1 MSALSHNSPLKR
13 WPAQPEF
20 WFVVALV
27 FRLLYLLE
35 QGGTSPAFHYPML
48 DEREAVESA
57 VQLLAGTVP
66 PEPYFKAPA
75 YSWIMAA
82 VMWLTG
88 DFWPWTV
95 RLLQHT
101 AGAGLVLIIA
111 RMASMLCA
119 GAKCRQLAV
128 GVAGALAA
136 FYGPM
141 IRLENNLSL
150 DFWVVFFQT
159 LALYYMCKSAFVR
172 QWAPRCLLLAGLCLA
187 AAWLTRPTVTLV
199 LPVLAAW
206 ALLSFASGSKT
217 LLQRLWECVLMLAPV
232 AAAMVLVVARNSAV
246 GSEPLLMPWQG
257 GYSLY
262 YANSNNANGRYYLQ
276 PKNVNGDAPNPTR
289 FLAVQGYLDSLD
301 ATQREKFAA
310 NPLYSRVDKFWFN
323 KTLDAVGA
331 DPGRALRLLSKKYL
345 YLFSDKEIYNYE
357 DYDLQKSLSPAL
369 KLAFTRFGLVFPLAL
384 VGMVAMLITSRRRR
398 SLHWLLWLY
407 VFSLAGAI
415 ALYYSSGRMR
425 MPIAPPL
432 IALAGAA
439 VAQLT
444 RLCLSRKIAASAL
457 FTTGLIICWVNWW
470 GVRSESM
477 AHADLARLSNA
488 AWHRQNYEQA
498 LDFALWAD
506 RLVPGYPV
514 LHRLKA
520 QASYSLGD
528 LEQAEQEFEKSVQ
541 LLNDD
546 TSRRNLFIVRE
557 ELEAAA
563 KAER

>member
-1 MSALSHNSPLKR
+1 M
-13 WPAQPEF
+13 
-20 WFVVALV
+20 

-66 PEPYFKAPA
+66 SEPYFKAPA

-119 GAKCRQLAV
+119 GAKRRQLAV

-159 LALYYMCKSAFVR
+159 LALYYMCKSALGR
-172 QWAPRCLLLAGLCLA
+172 QWAPRCVLLAGLCLA

-217 LLQRLWECVLMLAPV
+217 LVQRLWACVLMLAPV

-262 YANSNNANGRYYLQ
+262 YANHKNANGRYYLQ
-276 PKNVNGDAPNPTR
+276 PENVNGNAPNPTR
-289 FLAVQGYLDSLD
+289 YLAVQGYLDSLSAAERD
-301 ATQREKFAA
+301 MFAS
-310 NPLYSRVDKFWFN
+310 NPSYSRVDKFWFN
-323 KTLDAVGA
+323 KTVEAVRS
-331 DPGRALRLLSKKYL
+331 DPGPTFRLLAKKYL

-357 DYDLQKSLSPAL
+357 DYDLQKSLSPVL
-369 KLAFTRFGLVFPLAL
+369 RVAFSRFGIVFPLAL
-384 VGMVAMLITSRRRR
+384 AGAVAVAMTGRRRR
-398 SLHWLLWLY
+398 SFHLLLWLY
-407 VFSLAGAI
+407 VVSLAGAI

-439 VAQLT
+439 VAQVS
-444 RLCLSRKIAASAL
+444 RLCLSRKIAAGAL
-457 FTTGLIICWVNWW
+457 LAWGLVICWGDWW
-470 GVRSESM
+470 GVRRESM

-546 TSRRNLFIVRE
+546 TSRRNLVIVRE